1 MKPLIGVT
9 SNYIY
14 SYMPKLNK
22 GSKNEQAQFE
32 ALQSTYVGSC
42 LFGLNDV
49 PFNMSLSTD
58 IQAIEQAGGIP
69 IIIPQ
74 TEDEDSMRSILS
86 RLDGIVFT
94 GGNDIHPEFYGEEVN
109 YNKGLFG
116 TLDNLNAEDASVFAK
131 TVIERDRMEI
141 ALMKL
146 ALEKTSLP
154 ILGICRGLQIM
165 NVSLGGSLYQDL
177 EKCYDKG
184 DLLEHVSLEKWATH
198 VHDINIE
205 NGSLVYKI
213 FDENRINV
221 NSIHHQ
227 AIRHLG
233 DGLKATA
240 KAADGIVEAIEY
252 DDASRFVLGV
262 QWHPEMLLK
271 SDETHR
277 KVFDAFIEASK
288 KKAFTINGI

>member
-22 GSKNEQAQFE
+22 GGKNEQSQYE
-32 ALQSTYVGSC
+32 ALKSTYVGSC

-58 IQAIEQAGGIP
+58 IQAIEQAGGVP

-86 RLDGIVFT
+86 RLDGIVFA

-116 TLDNLNAEDASVFAK
+116 SLDNLNAEDASVFAK

-141 ALMKL
+141 TLMKL

-154 ILGICRGLQIM
+154 ILGICRGSQIM
-165 NVSLGGSLYQDL
+165 NVALGGSLYQDL
-177 EKCYDKG
+177 EKCYDG
-184 DLLEHVSLEKWATH
+184 GELLGHVSLEKWASH
-198 VHDINIE
+198 VHDIIIKD
-205 NGSLVYKI
+205 GSLVHKI
-213 FDENRINV
+213 FDEKRINV

-233 DGLKATA
+233 DGLKVTA

-288 KKAFTINGI
+288 

>member
-22 GSKNEQAQFE
+22 GDKDEQSQYE
-32 ALQSTYVGSC
+32 ALKSTYVGSC

-58 IQAIEQAGGIP
+58 IQAIEQAGGVP

-74 TEDEDSMRSILS
+74 TEDEDSMRNILS
-86 RLDGIVFT
+86 RLDGIVFA
-94 GGNDIHPEFYGEEVN
+94 GGNDIHPKFYGEEVN

-141 ALMKL
+141 ALMKI

-154 ILGICRGLQIM
+154 ILGICRGSQIM
-165 NVSLGGSLYQDL
+165 NVALDGSLYQDL
-177 EKCYDKG
+177 DECYDG
-184 DLLEHVSLEKWATH
+184 GELLGHVSLEKWSSH
-198 VHDINIE
+198 VHDIIIE
-205 NGSLVYKI
+205 DGSLVHKI
-213 FDENRINV
+213 FDEKRINV

-233 DGLKATA
+233 DGLKVTA

-277 KVFDAFIEASK
+277 KIFDALIEASK
-288 KKAFTINGI
+288 

>member
-9 SNYIY
+9 SSYIY
-14 SYMPKLNK
+14 SYMPKLDK
-22 GSKNEQAQFE
+22 GGKNEQSQYE
-32 ALQSTYVGSC
+32 ALKSTYVGSC

-58 IQAIEQAGGIP
+58 TQAIEQAGGIP

-86 RLDGIVFT
+86 RLDGIMFV

-116 TLDNLNAEDASVFAK
+116 TLDNLNTEDASVFAK

-146 ALEKTSLP
+146 ALEKTNLP
-154 ILGICRGLQIM
+154 ILGICRGSQIM
-165 NVSLGGSLYQDL
+165 NVALGGSLYQDL
-177 EKCYDKG
+177 EKCYEG
-184 DLLEHVSLEKWATH
+184 EELLGHVSLEKWASH
-198 VHDINIE
+198 VHDIIIE
-205 NGSLVYKI
+205 DGSLVHKI
-213 FDENRINV
+213 FDEKQINV

-233 DGLKATA
+233 DGLKVTA

-288 KKAFTINGI
+288 S